1 METET
6 TFTVKHEH
14 FEGPIEVLLDLIE
27 KRKLFVNDVSL
38 GSVTEEFISYMQNR
52 GMHPDETANFLAV
65 AATLILIKARSLLPN
80 LELTTE
86 ETESISDL
94 ERRVAL
100 YQIISQVSGELTR
113 AYGKKVS
120 FEGVRRTGNT
130 PVFAPDTKLALGDL
144 AELILGAVKRAPVEA
159 PKKPEARVFKTISI
173 SEVLN
178 TLTERIERA
187 LENINGTVSFNSVR
201 VHSPDEDDK
210 SQKVYTIVSFLGM
223 LELVRR
229 GLLAA
234 EQNELFH
241 DITLAKAEEKTLT
254 DESLDETL

>member
-6 TFTVKHEH
+6 TFTVKHES
-14 FEGPIEVLLDLIE
+14 FEGPIEVLLELIE

-80 LELTTE
+80 LELTPA

-100 YQIISQVSGELTR
+100 YQVITAVSGELTR
-113 AYGKKVS
+113 AYGKKLS
-120 FEGVRRTGNT
+120 FEGVRRTQGV
-130 PVFAPDTKLALGDL
+130 VFAPDATLALSDFAG
-144 AELILGAVKRAPVEA
+144 LILGAVQRAPVEA

-241 DITLAKAEEKTLT
+241 DITLAKAEEKPLT
-254 DESLDETL
+254 EESLEETL

>member
-14 FEGPIEVLLDLIE
+14 FEGPIEVLLELIE

-38 GSVTEEFISYMQNR
+38 GSVTEEFISYMQTR

-80 LELTTE
+80 LELTPQ

-113 AYGKKVS
+113 TYGKKVS
-120 FEGVRRTGNT
+120 FEGVRRTTGV
-130 PVFAPDTKLALGDL
+130 VFAPDNTLALTDL
-144 AELILGAVKRAPVEA
+144 AGLILGAVKRAPVEA

-234 EQNELFH
+234 EQNDLFH